1 MFKTLLISS
10 SIFVYYIAK
19 KKKPLEHKSEKVK
32 NKDNSNH
39 LGKFLKESI

>member
-1 MFKTLLISS
+1 LGTT
-10 SIFVYYIAK
+10 AK
-19 KKKPLEHKSEKVK
+19 KKAIDHKSEKVK